1 VNSTSIVTMI
11 NRFIAVE
18 LERVYKKFKRISDEE
33 KIMVASFIDKVEKIS
48 ASSDV
53 GFDPYKEYESTKELA
68 ELLKDEEDMHVFAFY
83 LFLKL
88 KLGIDAELA
97 EVKRAKEDLEQ
108 SDYSKLRGYHFYH
121 RHREELMVEIAEE
134 EVLTRLDDSFEVVEM
149 FDHDTLAEMW
159 VSCTSKLE
167 AARSYMSENNNWWE
181 IIDCSEPEECYAD
194 SEGNIIMCCYDG
206 NGNW

>member
-1 VNSTSIVTMI
+1 VNSTNIVTMI

-18 LERVYKKFKRISDEE
+18 LERVYKQFNRISDEE
-33 KIMVASFIDKVEKIS
+33 KIMVASFIDKIEKIS

-53 GFDPYKEYESTKELA
+53 GFDPYKEYELTKAMA
-68 ELLKDEEDMHVFAFY
+68 ELLEDEEDMDVVTFY

-88 KLGIDAELA
+88 KLAIDAELS

-108 SDYSKLRGYHFYH
+108 SGYIKFRGYHFYH
-121 RHREELMVEIAEE
+121 REEQMIVIAED

-159 VSCTSKLE
+159 VSCTSKSE
-167 AARSYMSENNNWWE
+167 AARNYLSENNNWWE
-181 IIDCSEPEECYAD
+181 IIDCSEPEEGYTD

-206 NGNW
+206 NGS